1 MTDSAPR
8 TGYAPVNGL
17 RMYYEIHGTG
27 QPLVVLHG
35 SFMTIELMGKL
46 IPELARSRQ
55 VIAVE
60 FQGHGHTP
68 DSERPI
74 TYENL
79 ADDTAALLGHLGIE
93 RADIYGFSLGGGV
106 ALQVAMRHP
115 EVVRKL
121 VLVSASYTSAG
132 LYPEVIA
139 TVEHIR
145 PELFD
150 GTPWRAAYDRVAPN
164 PQDFPA
170 LVTKLTHLDATPFA
184 WSAEADPGADRPDA
198 DRHRRLGRHAPGA
211 RGGDVPAA
219 RRRRVRRSGRPPRLP
234 TGHPP
239 GHDPRGDAR
248 PRRLAGA
255 HDPAV
260 PRRADAGARLS
271 ASSLQRLDLGEA
283 ANGAGERP
291 AGRGRRRA
299 VGRHRRCRG
308 CGLDGRGRAIQSA
321 PYSRRPLRLAASC
334 TRACK
339 GLRR

>member
-1 MTDSAPR
+1 
-8 TGYAPVNGL
+8 
-17 RMYYEIHGTG
+17 
-27 QPLVVLHG
+27 
-35 SFMTIELMGKL
+35 MTIELMGKL
-46 IPELARSRQ
+46 IPELAAERQ

-106 ALQVAMRHP
+106 ALQVAFRHP

-132 LYPEVIA
+132 LYPEVVA
-139 TVEHIR
+139 TVEHIT

-170 LVTKLTHLDATPFA
+170 AGHQTDPFGRDAVRLVRGGG
-184 WSAEADPGADRPDA
+184 PGADRPDA

-211 RGGDVPAA
+211 RRRMFRLRGGGVFGDLAGLPPPNWPSCRA
-219 RRRRVRRSGRPPRLP
+219 RPTWGCSTAP
-234 TGHPP
+234 TGWCP
-239 GHDPRGDAR
+239 
-248 PRRLAGA
+248 
-255 HDPAV
+255 
-260 PRRADAGARLS
+260 
-271 ASSLQRLDLGEA
+271 
-283 ANGAGERP
+283 
-291 AGRGRRRA
+291 
-299 VGRHRRCRG
+299 
-308 CGLDGRGRAIQSA
+308 
-321 PYSRRPLRLAASC
+321 
-334 TRACK
+334 
-339 GLRR
+339 